1 MENTSV
7 NSNNDILTIK
17 KLSKIYHT
25 NKSEIPAIK
34 DLNLNIKEGEF
45 VAIVGPSGCGKTTLL
60 SILCSLEE
68 KSQGEIIY
76 TQGKQK
82 MGYMLQNDTLFP
94 WLNILDNTLLGLKVE
109 KNITK
114 ENIKK
119 VTKLLETYGLK
130 DFIKKYP
137 NNLSGGM
144 RQRVALIR
152 TLATNPD
159 ILLLDE
165 PFSALDYQ
173 TRLAVSDDVWKIIK
187 KEKKTT
193 IMITHDIA
201 EAISMAD
208 RIIVLT
214 NRPAKVKSIYT
225 IEMKNKQNLQECI
238 PYIILGGFFSI
249 KNFSVYSSAVT
260 HVRFV

>member
-25 NKSEIPAIK
+25 NKSEIPAIE

-82 MGYMLQNDTLFP
+82 MGYMFQNDTLFP

-114 ENIKK
+114 ENIQK

-225 IEMKNKQNLQECI
+225 IEMKNKQNPINNRKQKEFQYYYDKI
-238 PYIILGGFFSI
+238 WKDIDI
-249 KNFSVYSSAVT
+249 NV
-260 HVRFV
+260 

>member
-1 MENTSV
+1 MMCCVLNH
-7 NSNNDILTIK
+7 K
-17 KLSKIYHT
+17 KMFFLVK
-25 NKSEIPAIK
+25 
-34 DLNLNIKEGEF
+34 
-45 VAIVGPSGCGKTTLL
+45 VGKTTLL

-94 WLNILDNTLLGLKVE
+94 WLNILDNTLLGLKIE

-114 ENIKK
+114 ENIQK

-214 NRPAKVKSIYT
+214 NRPSKVKSIYT
-225 IEMKNKQNLQECI
+225 IEMKNKQNPINNRKQKEFQYYYDKI
-238 PYIILGGFFSI
+238 WKDIDI
-249 KNFSVYSSAVT
+249 NV
-260 HVRFV
+260 